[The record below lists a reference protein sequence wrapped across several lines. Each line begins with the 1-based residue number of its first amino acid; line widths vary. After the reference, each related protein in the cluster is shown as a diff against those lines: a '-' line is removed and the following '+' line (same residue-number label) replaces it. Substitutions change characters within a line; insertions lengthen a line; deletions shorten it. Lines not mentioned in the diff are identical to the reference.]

1 MKIKSSSSSL
11 SVRLLACLAIIASQ
25 TAYAGNKDKAQSW
38 CDHYK
43 ETHPGESCYIV
54 KRARICPKGTRKETH
69 FGGPARGY
77 KTCIP
82 GKKRE
87 VIKNAAKKAGNT
99 MAGATMHGPFINGY
113 RAFFNRVS
121 AHAKPA
127 VQLSSAFIQKY
138 QRYFKNDMRNV
149 RIHESTVVAGK
160 NAMTDCKNIYFPENT
175 DVYEKIRDNRPLSS
189 SERWWLL
196 HELTHT
202 EQCKQYGGRN
212 NYALKWFSSIPA
224 STLKAIA
231 KAKNLKKLGEKIHDK
246 MPAEKKADD
255 KADRLVDI

>member
-1 MKIKSSSSSL
+1 MNRRRIL
-11 SVRLLACLAIIASQ
+11 SARLAKCLACLALVTSQ
-25 TAYAGNKDKAQSW
+25 AAYAGNKDKAQSW

-43 ETHPGESCYIV
+43 ETHPGESCYII

-87 VIKNAAKKAGNT
+87 VIKQAAKKAGNT
-99 MAGATMHGPFINGY
+99 MAGATMHGPFLNGY
-113 RAFFNRVS
+113 RAFFDRVS
-121 AHAKPA
+121 AHASPP
-127 VQLSSAFIQKY
+127 VQLSNAFIQKY
-138 QRYFKNDMRNV
+138 QRHFKNDLRNV
-149 RIHESTVVAGK
+149 RIRESTAVVGR
-160 NAMTDCKNIYFPENT
+160 NAMTDCKTVYFPESSG
-175 DVYEKIRDNRPLSS
+175 VYENIRDNRPLPR

-202 EQCKQYGGRN
+202 EQCKHYGGRN

-224 STLKAIA
+224 STLKAVI
-231 KAKNLKKLGEKIHDK
+231 KGKSLKKLGQKIHNK
-246 MPAEKKADD
+246 MPAEKKANV
-255 KADRLVDI
+255 KADKLVDI